1 MAKSAGSVTVGG
13 YTFRTDKWGRP
24 QIPASFLKEETRK
37 VARSMYGPALL
48 ATGEKVSYIHGVGYV
63 YTHKYSDRA
72 ERETLERLAAG
83 ERL

>member
-1 MAKSAGSVTVGG
+1 MAKAGGSVTVGG
-13 YTFRTDKWGRP
+13 YTFNTDKQGYV
-24 QIPASFLKEETRK
+24 QIPAVFLKEETRK

-63 YTHKYSDRA
+63 YTHKYSERA
-72 ERETLERLAAG
+72 YRETLERLAAG